1 MDENNHDG
9 DHGESSLVMT
19 IGLLSLLWETSLRS
33 AELDPGEARR
43 QQLPLQQQ
51 PQLQPPLLQP
61 PLLQPQPPQ
70 PLQLLLRLQPQPQ
83 VVGTMATTETII
95 IS

>member
-1 MDENNHDG
+1 MAENNHDD
-9 DHGESSLVMT
+9 DHGESPLVMT

-51 PQLQPPLLQP
+51 PLLQP
-61 PLLQPQPPQ
+61 PLLQPQ